1 VAEYTVARIHRAR
14 GNRGEVLAEIFR
26 GGIERFP
33 PGSEWTL
40 NVGGATRSVTV
51 EDAWVHQGRAVL
63 KFAGVDS
70 IGDAEAL
77 AGGEIRAEPGPLDE
91 GEYLVADLI
100 GCELYDRGERVGV
113 VTEFQETGG
122 TPLLVVETTGGE
134 LLVPFVKAICREIR
148 TADRRIE
155 AELPEGLRDLNQ

>member
-1 VAEYTVARIHRAR
+1 VAAYTVARIHRPR

-33 PGSEWTL
+33 PGSRWIL
-40 NVGGATRSVTV
+40 SAGGALRTVTV

-70 IGDAEAL
+70 ISEAETL
-77 AGGEIRAEPGPLDE
+77 AGGEILAEPGPLEE
-91 GEYLVADLI
+91 GEFLVAELI
-100 GCELYDRGERVGV
+100 GCELFERGQRLGV

-122 TPLLVVETTGGE
+122 TPLLVVETPGGE

-148 TADRRIE
+148 PAERRID
-155 AELPEGLRDLNQ
+155 AELPEGLRDLN